1 MVKDKTEETFQEAF
15 SRVINFYDSNGH
27 RMDVVRMD
35 AGSTE
40 NADDVTVFMVEY
52 GITPES
58 AAVGEQ
64 NQNAVEHEVQTL
76 KRESA
81 HS

>member
-1 MVKDKTEETFQEAF
+1 
-15 SRVINFYDSNGH
+15 
-27 RMDVVRMD
+27 MD

-52 GITPES
+52 GITPEP
-58 AAVGEQ
+58 ADVGEQ
-64 NQNAVEHEVQTL
+64 NQNPVEHEVQTL